1 MTAYSQLLSSV
12 SASKT
17 DNTKSVVRCTVS
29 NQPHRLASSR
39 RQSGT
44 RGDSAEAGLGNTDKR
59 AAERAW
65 NSTRR
70 EESIHA
76 AASGINPSASRCFTR
91 RIFSSTWRVE
101 RESFSSASEGVF
113 GPGWYA
119 ERESFSS
126 ASEGVFGP
134 GWCQRSGQEP
144 RRSQRAST
152 GCCYSLS
159 DRKQRAPIG
168 CCYSLGDR
176 KQRARPA
183 AATVA
188 VIGKSPSTTPLL
200 A

>member
-1 MTAYSQLLSSV
+1 MIAKGQLPGVAKQSQLFIDNLGHPTTPMVHMTAYSQLLSSI

-76 AASGINPSASRCFTR
+76 AASGINPSASRCLTR
-91 RIFSSTWRVE
+91 RIFSSTWRV
-101 RESFSSASEGVF
+101 
-113 GPGWYA
+113 

-152 GCCYSLS
+152 GCCYSL
-159 DRKQRAPIG
+159 
-168 CCYSLGDR
+168 GDR
-176 KQRARPA
+176 KQEPRPA